1 MYALIE
7 NNVVVRYPYTVTDLK
22 LANKDTSFPK
32 QVSDETLLDFG
43 LHKVISVPTPTFSD
57 TQVLEEGTPIFNETQ
72 QSWMQVLIV
81 REMTSDEIQQRYTN
95 KANEIREIRNDL
107 LKNSDWAMID
117 DVPVNKSAWLSYRQT
132 LRDIPT
138 QSEFPFNV
146 NFPVQP

>member
-81 REMTSDEIQQRYTN
+81 REMTADEIQQRYTS

-117 DVPVNKSAWLSYRQT
+117 DVPVDKSAWLSYRQT

-138 QSEFPFNV
+138 QGGFPFNV

>member
-81 REMTSDEIQQRYTN
+81 REMTSDEIQQRHTN

-117 DVPVNKSAWLSYRQT
+117 DVPVDKSAWLSYRQT